1 MSTEEGEGKARP
13 ATCCISH
20 AHLYRTHI
28 FLRTILTSFSV
39 RNKLIFGKCRFNH
52 KLMEYSRPVIS
63 VCTSRTDPKLSQP
76 LIGFGLI

>member
-13 ATCCISH
+13 ATCCISY

-39 RNKLIFGKCRFNH
+39 RNKLIFGKWRFNH
-52 KLMEYSRPVIS
+52 KLMEYSRPVTT